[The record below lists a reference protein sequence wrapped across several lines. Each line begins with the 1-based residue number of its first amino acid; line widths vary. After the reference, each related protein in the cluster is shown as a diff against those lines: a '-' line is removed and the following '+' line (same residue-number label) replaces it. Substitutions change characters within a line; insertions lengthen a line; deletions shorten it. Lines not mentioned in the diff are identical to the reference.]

1 MRKRKGIAWDA
12 ASAMREEHADIMQV
26 NSKKNIKKTDQSN
39 EKNKNDGKSQMYES
53 GEDYIET
60 IYRLKRKNGFV
71 RSVDVARELGYSR
84 PSVSR
89 AVSIL
94 KKDGYLVMDTDGEL
108 ELTVKGKRKAAKV
121 YDRHKTLTKFLMKT
135 AGVSAKTAENDAC
148 RIEHIISETTFNGI
162 KKYMKSNSSE
172 KLTEE
177 VDE

>member
-1 MRKRKGIAWDA
+1 MG
-12 ASAMREEHADIMQV
+12 EEHANIMPV
-26 NSKKNIKKTDQSN
+26 NKKNVKGSAKSAQTGTKTDS
-39 EKNKNDGKSQMYES
+39 KSQMYES

-89 AVSIL
+89 AVGIL

-108 ELTVKGKRKAAKV
+108 ELTAKGKRKATKV
-121 YDRHKTLTKFLMKT
+121 YDKHRTLTKFLMKT

-162 KKYMKSNSSE
+162 KKFMKQIQSE
-172 KLTEE
+172 NPSDEAETEQI
-177 VDE
+177 